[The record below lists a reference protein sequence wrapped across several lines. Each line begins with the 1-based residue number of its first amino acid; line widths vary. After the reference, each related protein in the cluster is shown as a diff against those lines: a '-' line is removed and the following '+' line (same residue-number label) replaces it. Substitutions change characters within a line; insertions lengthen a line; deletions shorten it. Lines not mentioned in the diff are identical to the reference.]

1 MSARDLFATVALM
14 LGAYLLGSVPFSFLV
29 ARARGVDLR
38 AVGSGNLGGANVW
51 RSCGFGPFLVAVTCD
66 LLKGFLPARVGLWLG
81 LPPPS
86 VVLIGVCAILG
97 HTFSLFMRFR
107 GGKAVATSG
116 GVLLA
121 IAPLLM
127 LFGIAVWVIV
137 LLAARISSVAS
148 LAAAGAVVAVATA
161 LLLLGRLSPAYA
173 ALVWGGAALI
183 VYLHR
188 ANIQR
193 LRNGTENRFQ
203 KLL

>member
-66 LLKGFLPARVGLWLG
+66 LLKGFLPARAGLWLG